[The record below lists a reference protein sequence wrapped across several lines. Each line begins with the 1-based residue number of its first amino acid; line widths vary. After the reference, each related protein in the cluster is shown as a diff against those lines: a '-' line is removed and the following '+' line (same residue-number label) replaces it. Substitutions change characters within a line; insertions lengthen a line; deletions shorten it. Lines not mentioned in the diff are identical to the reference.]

1 LAHLPRG
8 GSYRKLRGYEKEACE
23 VKESIAYQTCG
34 AGYA

>member
-8 GSYRKLRGYEKEACE
+8 GSYRKLRGYEEETSE
-23 VKESIAYQTCG
+23 VKESLAYQARG